1 MTLLQRWRV
10 MTFLP
15 LDVLAAFPLPEP
27 MIIGSFEAST
37 RNDLW
42 LVEDAR
48 SSRYVLTRHRQHRR
62 HPGRVEFQ
70 LRFQEHLHN
79 NSFPTA
85 EVIKARSGGLLF
97 VSDDGMPWS
106 LSTYV
111 GGEPYDFQRMGQVEE
126 AARRLAQFHATA
138 ELFPGEEFT
147 VDYYRPF
154 RDRWIH
160 AYENQ
165 SALQELF
172 SGAEVDGELAALRD
186 RDLWVLSEWPL
197 DRFNGLPVGWTHGD
211 YHGRNMVFV
220 GDELRALIDFDD
232 VTHEPLVWDIAN
244 AVYMFGREARGS
256 FHIRP
261 DVAGRILDEYG
272 EHHRLSREERAAIP
286 MILTMKFPD
295 DIDYYRYCQSLGEDI
310 EVRLRREIRMMQGL
324 REEMATLGDIFVKA
338 TG

>member
-1 MTLLQRWRV
+1 MDESTTEMTGDEVFASNGL
-10 MTFLP
+10 T
-15 LDVLAAFPLPEP
+15 AFPLSQPRVT
-27 MIIGSFEAST
+27 GSFDAST

-70 LRFQEHLHN
+70 LRFLEHLRR

-85 EVIKARSGGLLF
+85 EVIETRLGGLLF
-97 VSDDGMPWS
+97 VCDDGTPWS
-106 LSTYV
+106 LSAYV
-111 GGEPYDFQRMGQVEE
+111 AGEPYDFQRMGQVEE
-126 AARRLAQFHATA
+126 AARRLAQFHTTA
-138 ELFPGEEFT
+138 ESFPEEEFT

-154 RDRWIH
+154 SDRWIH

-165 SALQELF
+165 SALRKLF
-172 SGAEVDGELAALRD
+172 SGAEVDEEFAALRD

-220 GDELRALIDFDD
+220 GDELRALVDFDD
-232 VTHEPLVWDIAN
+232 VTHEPLVRDVAN

-261 DVAGRILDEYG
+261 DVARRILDEYG
-272 EHHRLSREERAAIP
+272 KHHRLSREERAAIP

-295 DIDYYRYCQSLGEDI
+295 DIHYYRHCQSLGEDI
-310 EVRLRREIRMMQGL
+310 EVRLRREIRMMQSL
-324 REEMATLGDIFVKA
+324 REEMATLSHIWH
-338 TG
+338 